1 MKGIYNLFLDFHF
14 GTIEGIFVEET
25 DKITSILGKSINFGD
40 VLGKHSEVIGE
51 IEVGDISLV
60 TEDPQAVAIF
70 ERYNMETG
78 YNPFYYLN
86 DDEE

>member
-1 MKGIYNLFLDFHF
+1 MKGIYKLFLDFGY
-14 GTIEGIFVEET
+14 GTIEGIFVEER
-25 DKITSILGKSINFGD
+25 DKVASIMGKTIDFGD

-51 IEVGDISLV
+51 IDVGDISLV
-60 TEDPQAVAIF
+60 TEDTQAVAIF

-86 DDEE
+86 DEE